1 VAQRPWSNGLELFF
15 NSPATTSASQM
26 GALLST
32 TYSWA
37 VKAQF
42 QLAEAGGKSWY
53 FPAPAPKALVPISEA
68 KKAPDFSSADQPFW
82 ASEQTHSAPDN
93 SE

>member
-1 VAQRPWSNGLELFF
+1 VAQRPWSTGLELFF
-15 NSPATTSASQM
+15 KSTTATSASQM

-42 QLAEAGGKSWY
+42 QLAESGGKKWY

-68 KKAPDFSSADQPFW
+68 NKAPDFSSAEQPFW

-93 SE
+93 TK